1 METEYVDVDVL
12 ETEAIETQEIVV
24 EACGIVNME
33 EFMDTQTH
41 IVEEIAEATSESE
54 PSMDTAHWT

>member
-1 METEYVDVDVL
+1 MDVL